1 MKLTKEITH
10 KSIFR
15 HQTFS
20 SDKVG
25 NTFGLGREYICRLPQ
40 SQKSSFGIIKNSFG
54 NFVIFYA
61 AEIPTP
67 VHFLYLLFFSYDD
80 GKGFNRRMEGQTPNS
95 NVRNKKHFFD
105 AGFNLLTHSNSHHKN
120 GNTFITVLA
129 NAPSRPRPRCCAVPF
144 GAEARRWHVR
154 FFGEKINK
162 NK

>member
-1 MKLTKEITH
+1 MIRQGVKLLR
-10 KSIFR
+10 F
-15 HQTFS
+15 
-20 SDKVG
+20 
-25 NTFGLGREYICRLPQ
+25 GREFICRLPQ
-40 SQKSSFGIIKNSFG
+40 YQKSSFCNFKNSFG
-54 NFVIFYA
+54 NFIIFYA
-61 AEIPTP
+61 AEIHESCPRSFP
-67 VHFLYLLFFSYDD
+67 ISFVFFSDD
-80 GKGFNRRMEGQTPNS
+80 GKGFNRQKESQTPNS

-144 GAEARRWHVR
+144 GAKARRWHVR